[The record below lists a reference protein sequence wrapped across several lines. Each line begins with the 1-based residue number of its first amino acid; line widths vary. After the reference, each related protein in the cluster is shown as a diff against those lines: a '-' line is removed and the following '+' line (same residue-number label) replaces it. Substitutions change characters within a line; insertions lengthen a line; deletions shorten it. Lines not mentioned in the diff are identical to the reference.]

1 MIRNSSKL
9 TLLAVFFIASDI
21 VYLQRQ
27 AMIVFDSRYTRRGYK
42 HFILKTLILRL
53 NITETFK
60 AMTLSYSHSHQQ
72 GSGTTEVVAVLV
84 AITEHTAR
92 VLTVDQGK
100 LLPNGPLMPL
110 HRSLQAGVRQWV
122 EEQTQQPLGY
132 LEQLYTFVDTNRRNV
147 DGHALVYVSYLGL
160 VQEAQMQELPSQ
172 ALWRDWYDYFPWENH
187 LDGMPSMIMNHIVP
201 ALLSWA
207 DSAAET
213 VVQQRRRQRIG
224 LCWGISEETLRVDNL
239 KDTDKALNVDKA
251 YENWEWVAEHVLL
264 RYEMLYEAGLIPE
277 APTYPPS
284 YQMKLPTNWLQL
296 IGVPMYYDH
305 RRVIATA
312 ISRLRAK
319 IEYRPLIFGLMP
331 DVFTLSQLQQSVEAL
346 SGVPLHKQ
354 NFRRLLDSQKL
365 VMETGQSSSAQRGR
379 PAKLYR
385 FRHDIELQ
393 SLLMDSKLPKR
404 K

>member
-1 MIRNSSKL
+1 
-9 TLLAVFFIASDI
+9 
-21 VYLQRQ
+21 
-27 AMIVFDSRYTRRGYK
+27 
-42 HFILKTLILRL
+42 
-53 NITETFK
+53 
-60 AMTLSYSHSHQQ
+60 MTLSYSHAHQQ

-84 AITEHTAR
+84 AITDHTAR

-132 LEQLYTFVDTNRRNV
+132 LEQLYTFVDTNRRNI

-160 VQEAQMQELPSQ
+160 VQETQMQELQSE

-187 LDGMPSMIMNHIVP
+187 LDGMPSIITDFIVP
-201 ALLSWA
+201 VLLEWA
-207 DSAAET
+207 NTAEDLI
-213 VVQQRRRQRIG
+213 VQQRRRQRIG
-224 LCWGISEETLRVDNL
+224 LCWGLSETFLAGGELTETELVGDHAHESR
-239 KDTDKALNVDKA
+239 
-251 YENWEWVAEHVLL
+251 EWIAEHVLL
-264 RYEMLYEAGLIPE
+264 RYEMLYEGGLIPE
-277 APTYPPS
+277 APNYPPT
-284 YQMKLPTNWLQL
+284 YQAVVLPDDWSQR

-346 SGVPLHKQ
+346 SGVRLHKQ
-354 NFRRLLDSQKL
+354 NFRRLLDSQNL
-365 VMETGQSSSAQRGR
+365 VMETGESSSAQRGR

-404 K
+404 NK

>member
-1 MIRNSSKL
+1 
-9 TLLAVFFIASDI
+9 
-21 VYLQRQ
+21 
-27 AMIVFDSRYTRRGYK
+27 
-42 HFILKTLILRL
+42 
-53 NITETFK
+53 
-60 AMTLSYSHSHQQ
+60 MTLSYSHAHQQ

-132 LEQLYTFVDTNRRNV
+132 LEQLYTFVDTNRRND

-160 VQEAQMQELPSQ
+160 VQEAQTQLQSQ

-187 LDGMPSMIMNHIVP
+187 LDGMPAIIMDYIVP
-201 ALLSWA
+201 ALLRWA
-207 DSAAET
+207 NAAKEPDI
-213 VVQQRRRQRIG
+213 QQRRRQRIG
-224 LCWGISEETLRVDNL
+224 LCWGVSETILNNCSKNKSAHSNAESNDQLIN
-239 KDTDKALNVDKA
+239 DKEYQNR
-251 YENWEWVAEHVLL
+251 EWIAEHVLL
-264 RYEMLYEAGLIPE
+264 RYEMLYEAGLIAE
-277 APTYPPS
+277 ALTYPPS
-284 YQMKLPTNWLQL
+284 YLANVQSDNSQSNKVFKLPSNWSQL
-296 IGVPMYYDH
+296 IGSPMYYDH

-331 DVFTLSQLQQSVEAL
+331 DEFTLSQLQQSVEAL
-346 SGVPLHKQ
+346 SGMRLHKQ
-354 NFRRLLDSQKL
+354 NFRRLLESQNL
-365 VMETGQSSSAQRGR
+365 VLETGQSSSAQRGR

>member
-1 MIRNSSKL
+1 
-9 TLLAVFFIASDI
+9 
-21 VYLQRQ
+21 
-27 AMIVFDSRYTRRGYK
+27 
-42 HFILKTLILRL
+42 
-53 NITETFK
+53 
-60 AMTLSYSHSHQQ
+60 MTLSYSHAHQQ

-132 LEQLYTFVDTNRRNV
+132 LEQLYTFVDTNRRNI

-160 VQEAQMQELPSQ
+160 VQETQIQELPSQ

-187 LDGMPSMIMNHIVP
+187 LNGVPSIIMDCIVP
-201 ALLSWA
+201 ALLEWA
-207 DSAAET
+207 NNAKDG
-213 VVQQRRRQRIG
+213 VIQQRRRQRIR
-224 LCWGISEETLRVDNL
+224 LCWGLSEGFLAREGLTNENNDN
-239 KDTDKALNVDKA
+239 KIMV
-251 YENWEWVAEHVLL
+251 EGEGREWVAEHVLL

-277 APTYPPS
+277 APNYSPN
-284 YQMKLPTNWLQL
+284 NWTQR

-346 SGVPLHKQ
+346 SGVRLHKQ
-354 NFRRLLDSQKL
+354 NFRRLLDSQNL

-393 SLLMDSKLPKR
+393 SLLMDSKLPKH

>member
-1 MIRNSSKL
+1 
-9 TLLAVFFIASDI
+9 
-21 VYLQRQ
+21 
-27 AMIVFDSRYTRRGYK
+27 
-42 HFILKTLILRL
+42 
-53 NITETFK
+53 
-60 AMTLSYSHSHQQ
+60 MTLSYSHAHQQ

-132 LEQLYTFVDTNRRNV
+132 LEQLYTFVDTNRRNN

-160 VQEAQMQELPSQ
+160 VQETQAQLQSQ

-187 LDGMPSMIMNHIVP
+187 LEGMPAIIMDYIVP
-201 ALLSWA
+201 ALLRWA
-207 DSAAET
+207 DDAKEPD
-213 VVQQRRRQRIG
+213 VQQRRRQRIG
-224 LCWGISEETLRVDNL
+224 LCWGVSETMLNDYSQN
-239 KDTDKALNVDKA
+239 KNALSNTERDSQPINNQE
-251 YENWEWVAEHVLL
+251 YENREWIAEHVLL
-264 RYEMLYEAGLIPE
+264 RYEMLYEAGLIAE

-284 YQMKLPTNWLQL
+284 YLSNTQSDSAQTNSAQPDKAFKLPSNWSQL
-296 IGVPMYYDH
+296 IGSPMYYDH

-346 SGVPLHKQ
+346 SGVRLHKQ
-354 NFRRLLDSQKL
+354 NFRRLLESQNL
-365 VMETGQSSSAQRGR
+365 VLETGQSSSAQRGR

>member
-1 MIRNSSKL
+1 
-9 TLLAVFFIASDI
+9 
-21 VYLQRQ
+21 
-27 AMIVFDSRYTRRGYK
+27 
-42 HFILKTLILRL
+42 
-53 NITETFK
+53 
-60 AMTLSYSHSHQQ
+60 MTLSYSHAHQQ

-84 AITEHTAR
+84 AITDHIAR

-132 LEQLYTFVDTNRRNV
+132 LEQLYTFVDTNRRNI

-160 VQEAQMQELPSQ
+160 VQETQTQALQSK

-187 LDGMPSMIMNHIVP
+187 LDGMPSIIMDFIVP
-201 ALLSWA
+201 ALLEWA
-207 DSAAET
+207 NTANDSI
-213 VVQQRRRQRIG
+213 VQQRRRQRIG
-224 LCWGISEETLRVDNL
+224 LCWGL
-239 KDTDKALNVDKA
+239 DKAFLASGKLTDSQSVNEHDN
-251 YENWEWVAEHVLL
+251 ESREWIAEHVLL

-277 APTYPPS
+277 APNYPPN
-284 YQMKLPTNWLQL
+284 YQAVTLPEDWSQR

-346 SGVPLHKQ
+346 SGVRLHKQ
-354 NFRRLLDSQKL
+354 NFRRLLDSQNL
-365 VMETGQSSSAQRGR
+365 VMETGESSTAQRGR

>member
-1 MIRNSSKL
+1 
-9 TLLAVFFIASDI
+9 
-21 VYLQRQ
+21 
-27 AMIVFDSRYTRRGYK
+27 
-42 HFILKTLILRL
+42 
-53 NITETFK
+53 
-60 AMTLSYSHSHQQ
+60 MTLSYSHAHQQ

-84 AITEHTAR
+84 AITDHTAS

-122 EEQTQQPLGY
+122 EEQTLQPLGY
-132 LEQLYTFVDTNRRNV
+132 LEQLYTFVDTNRRNI

-160 VQEAQMQELPSQ
+160 VQEAQTSQ
-172 ALWRDWYDYFPWENH
+172 LQSKALWRDWYDYFPWENH
-187 LDGMPSMIMNHIVP
+187 LDGEPVLIKRLIIP
-201 ALLSWA
+201 ALLQWA
-207 DSAAET
+207 NAAT
-213 VVQQRRRQRIG
+213 DALTQHRRQQRIG
-224 LCWGISEETLRVDNL
+224 LCWGVCEKSLDTKSDDESSNDQQASNHKISEKRHDSELTGNDN
-239 KDTDKALNVDKA
+239 
-251 YENWEWVAEHVLL
+251 WVAEHVLL

-277 APTYPPS
+277 APTYPPIYLTS
-284 YQMKLPTNWLQL
+284 DQPNNLPAEWSRI

-346 SGVPLHKQ
+346 SGMGLHKQ
-354 NFRRLLDSQKL
+354 NFRRLLDAQNL
-365 VMETGQSSSAQRGR
+365 VMPTGESSNAQRGR